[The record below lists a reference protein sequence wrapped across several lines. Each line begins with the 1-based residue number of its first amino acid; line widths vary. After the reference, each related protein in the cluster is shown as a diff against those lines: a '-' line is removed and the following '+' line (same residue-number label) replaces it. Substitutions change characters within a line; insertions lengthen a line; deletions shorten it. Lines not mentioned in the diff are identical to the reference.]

1 MGVNSLNKT
10 VTRQR
15 HGCDLNSGPTVPESS
30 MLTTWIPS
38 HSTVAHSKP
47 CLKRNVICKAKLQS
61 LSRCNSHA
69 AYASKY
75 DTGTGVGKVLQ
86 SDSWHRGGVFSVRR
100 QLLIESR

>member
-38 HSTVAHSKP
+38 HSTVGHCKP
-47 CLKRNVICKAKLQS
+47 FAKLN
-61 LSRCNSHA
+61 CNHFQDVTVMQLMLQNMILVLVLVRYCSQ
-69 AYASKY
+69 
-75 DTGTGVGKVLQ
+75 TVGIEV
-86 SDSWHRGGVFSVRR
+86 VF
-100 QLLIESR
+100 LL